1 MAYAPTTTATP
12 GLFARVGDV
21 VKGQTARYAQFRAY
35 RNTLQEL
42 RTLNDRELADLGLSR
57 AGLKS
62 AAYATI
68 YGA

>member
-21 VKGQTARYAQFRAY
+21 LKGQMTQYETFRAY

-57 AGLKS
+57 AGLKA
-62 AAYATI
+62 AAYAST